1 MKVLNKSKVIDFI
14 ASHADAR
21 IALQRW
27 VSRLED
33 GNWKS
38 LADFKPLFKPVDNVG
53 NDHYVFNIK
62 GNKYR
67 IVAIL
72 LFQVQIVNIRFIG
85 THADYSK
92 IGQSEISNL

>member
-1 MKVLNKSKVIDFI
+1 MRILNKNKLHEFI

-27 VSRLED
+27 ASKIED

-38 LADFKPLFKPVDNVG
+38 LAEFKPLFKPVDNVG
-53 NDHYVFNIK
+53 NDHFVFNIK

-67 IVAIL
+67 IIATV
-72 LFQVQIVNIRFIG
+72 LFQVQIVNIRFVG
-85 THADYSK
+85 THAEYSK
-92 IGQSEISNL
+92 IGPTEISNL